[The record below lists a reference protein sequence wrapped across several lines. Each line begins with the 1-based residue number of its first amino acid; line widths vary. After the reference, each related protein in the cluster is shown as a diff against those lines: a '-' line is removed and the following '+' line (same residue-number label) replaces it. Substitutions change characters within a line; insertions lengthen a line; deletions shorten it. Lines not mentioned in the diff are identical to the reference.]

1 MDIKWNKDIL
11 DLSSLQELSRRNPDA
26 FERYLRQFQ
35 ELIPGRI
42 EALAESLSAGERK
55 RVRQI
60 LHKMSPQLQFFG
72 VPDILEPIKRLEH
85 EYETIDLG
93 ALQQLVEL
101 VVERL
106 SAALLEVDHI
116 LDTYF

>member
-42 EALAESLSAGERK
+42 EALEESLSAGERK
-55 RVRQI
+55 MVRQI

-72 VPDILEPIKRLEH
+72 IPDVLAPIKRLEH
-85 EYETIDLG
+85 EYETIELSD
-93 ALQQLVEL
+93 LQQLVEV

-106 SAALLEVDHI
+106 STAIVEVDNI